1 MPVFERDDRFP
12 IRATAIKWKGT
23 DTNEVLPAAFVEMM
37 AGIQDYMRI
46 GDASGSLVVDDG
58 AELRATATFATKSD
72 LLGPLAAA
80 SISSSSSSSSSS
92 LSTSAALPLSAPAP
106 VPVSKVGAAKTS
118 VDMAPESD

>member
-23 DTNEVLPAAFVEMM
+23 DTNEVPPAAFVEMM

-80 SISSSSSSSSSS
+80 SISSSSSSS

-106 VPVSKVGAAKTS
+106 APVSKVGAAKTS
-118 VDMAPESD
+118 VDMTPESD

>member
-80 SISSSSSSSSSS
+80 SISSSSSSS